1 MALHTAALSPAD
13 NRPHQVGRLCGL
25 ELCLLFFF
33 FFFFFFFCF
42 PRPSPSEASAPA
54 LPISSSHLPQ
64 APRSPEEPQKLR
76 QLFSSTA
83 FGNSLSTC
91 IGNESCF
98 LLSIDRSRF
107 NRDRVP
113 KERQHI
119 DDIHKYTHPSPP
131 LPSGVA
137 SSPSACPTEIPINLL
152 LLRY

>member
-119 DDIHKYTHPSPP
+119 DDIHISTRT
-131 LPSGVA
+131 LLRLFLLA
-137 SSPSACPTEIPINLL
+137 LL
-152 LLRY
+152 LLPAPARQKFQSTSSC